1 MKDFASVKA
10 RYLRD
15 PIPVRLGGLAADLAR
30 IGSASANAAN
40 GEAVHVLLEETR
52 RFIEWTAA
60 ELNVDVAGEVV
71 DLNCRWHFWFVD
83 PMTKKGK
90 PSCLPTSYSVPMCGG
105 VTP

>member
-60 ELNVDVAGEVV
+60 ELDVDVAGGV
-71 DLNCRWHFWFVD
+71 LGPQLSLALF
-83 PMTKKGK
+83 
-90 PSCLPTSYSVPMCGG
+90 PSGLPDQGMDTLLFAHVGQRAD
-105 VTP
+105 V